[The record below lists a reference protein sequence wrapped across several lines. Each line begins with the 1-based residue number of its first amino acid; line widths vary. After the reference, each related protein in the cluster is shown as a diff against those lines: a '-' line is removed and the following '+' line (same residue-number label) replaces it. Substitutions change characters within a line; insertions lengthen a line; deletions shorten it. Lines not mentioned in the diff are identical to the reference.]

1 LEERKEGRKIRRE
14 RRGLLKPGRYEEDN
28 IKLDFK

>member
-1 LEERKEGRKIRRE
+1 LEGKKIRRE
-14 RRGLLKPGRYEEDN
+14 RRGLLKTDRYEEDN